1 MADKIKQDEIILRFT
16 KGSVPKRTRVRS
28 GLFNK
33 QVSIKYFLPKR
44 TDENVHQQVQ
54 VCKNKFLSVFQVT
67 KRRVE
72 NVCKKYFN
80 TGNSPEE
87 GRGGDTRSKHY
98 ENHRS
103 AVRRFIE
110 KLQPVQCHYN
120 RAKNTSR
127 HYLLSGLSIK
137 CLWQLFYSESE
148 FKVKYD
154 YFRNIFDL
162 VEKSKLSTELKV
174 HKMKADRFYQKLKEK
189 NEGVLTFSFDC
200 QKNQV
205 LPKIPDQQAYYSR
218 QLHIYNF
225 TIYLGSSK
233 NKQTKENTFIYS
245 WLESE
250 HKKGSNEIASC
261 LFHRLNLTDWTDIH
275 TLHLFSDGCGGQNK
289 NQVLL
294 GMLCK
299 WFHCHAP
306 SHIKNIIYIFPIV
319 GHSYLPP
326 DRVFGRLEKQV
337 KKISTISTAD

>member
-33 QVSIKYFLPKR
+33 QVSMKYFLPKR

-110 KLQPVQCHYN
+110 KLQPVQSHYN

-127 HYLLSGLSIK
+127 HYLPSGLSIK
-137 CLWQLFYSESE
+137 RLWQLFNSESE

-154 YFRNIFDL
+154 YYRNIFDLEYNIGFGSPATDCCSFCIQSQEKIKRSKDL

-200 QKNQV
+200 QKTKFYRKSLTNKHITPDNYTSITLLYTLV
-205 LPKIPDQQAYYSR
+205 LPKISR
-218 QLHIYNF
+218 
-225 TIYLGSSK
+225 
-233 NKQTKENTFIYS
+233 
-245 WLESE
+245 
-250 HKKGSNEIASC
+250 
-261 LFHRLNLTDWTDIH
+261 
-275 TLHLFSDGCGGQNK
+275 
-289 NQVLL
+289 
-294 GMLCK
+294 
-299 WFHCHAP
+299 P
-306 SHIKNIIYIFPIV
+306 
-319 GHSYLPP
+319 
-326 DRVFGRLEKQV
+326 
-337 KKISTISTAD
+337 KKILSYTHGLRVSTRRDPMR